1 MAAGPDDQSVYLG
14 LGSNCRPGEH
24 LRAGLAALREKFDTV
39 DVSPVYRSA
48 AVGFVGAPFLNC
60 CTRITTA
67 LAMTELKR
75 WLTDLEVRH
84 GRKRDLPKFSDRN
97 LDIDILLYG
106 DLVGP
111 VDGLELPRPD
121 ILKYAHVLKPLV
133 DLAPD
138 LVHPLTGRTVAEHW
152 SGFTGDRRLVAVELE
167 RV

>member
-1 MAAGPDDQSVYLG
+1 M
-14 LGSNCRPGEH
+14 
-24 LRAGLAALREKFDTV
+24 RAGLAALRETFDSV
-39 DVSPVYRSA
+39 DVSPIYRSA

-60 CTRITTA
+60 CARITTA
-67 LAMTELKR
+67 LAVMELKR

-106 DLVGP
+106 DLVGQ

-121 ILKYAHVLKPLV
+121 ILKYAHVLKPLA

-138 LVHPLTGRTVAEHW
+138 LVLPLTGRTVAEHW
-152 SGFTGDRRLVAVELE
+152 SGFTGDRRLEPVELE